1 MCALTRFL
9 AAVAVI
15 HRGINRETPTPV
27 TQTLQKIT
35 AKITHRSR
43 SPTERA
49 TGLFSPLDSSIV
61 NTFPS
66 FRGRARDRLTTE
78 QNRAARVISFLPRS
92 NCQLLLAPS
101 PSPSY
106 CNTRTSAAASSSSAA
121 ASASSSPWAA
131 AWRRWFEWS
140 VLLRCRCRLATD

>member
-1 MCALTRFL
+1 MCMYGCTHSLSRRRCRNPSRNQSRDADASHSNTSKDHRQDHSPLTD
-9 AAVAVI
+9 
-15 HRGINRETPTPV
+15 
-27 TQTLQKIT
+27 
-35 AKITHRSR
+35 
-43 SPTERA
+43 RA

-78 QNRAARVISFLPRS
+78 QNRASRVISFLPRS

-106 CNTRTSAAASSSSAA
+106 YNTRTSAAS
-121 ASASSSPWAA
+121 SASSSPWAA

-140 VLLRCRCRLATD
+140 VLRCRLATD